1 MPHVLL
7 KTPNKV
13 SDLETSTCTDLQN
26 WISVHLKVSR
36 PMRLLYAGK
45 DLTSLSALPEGATV
59 LVIPN
64 ASPIAFLDLSI
75 RYYHHTISFPCP
87 VDATLSQLKAMLRP
101 RIGLDIEHII
111 VKPGLIDLA
120 DSDVIAQAGPS
131 FTVESAIHPK
141 VVDGFPVQVLTLT
154 GMSMQVTLA
163 SDNTID
169 DLYCLVSEL
178 MLLNR
183 SELRSIFSGRDL
195 ERGRMLGDYNIVSHS
210 RIHLVLRL
218 RSS

>member
-1 MPHVLL
+1 M
-7 KTPNKV
+7 
-13 SDLETSTCTDLQN
+13 
-26 WISVHLKVSR
+26 
-36 PMRLLYAGK
+36 
-45 DLTSLSALPEGATV
+45 
-59 LVIPN
+59 
-64 ASPIAFLDLSI
+64 
-75 RYYHHTISFPCP
+75 
-87 VDATLSQLKAMLRP
+87 
-101 RIGLDIEHII
+101 
-111 VKPGLIDLA
+111 
-120 DSDVIAQAGPS
+120 
-131 FTVESAIHPK
+131 ESAIHPK